1 MHLTIFLF
9 FGGLFV
15 LMWNESPWSVCIIP
29 TIFCGIFGIYYIAAT
44 IRAPLLSFFGGIR
57 QFDAQDFRGL
67 RVQIWTPFTLGTH
80 HAFNYIFVLI
90 VGPIRHL
97 ISGIDSIKKSQESQS
112 EQPTFSNNS
121 LDPRDTPNAN
131 GSAEKS
137 PQVPILYSD
146 PEALSPES
154 ARASSPLF
162 ATDQHLPSEQTAKN
176 NTTAKLPT
184 LPPQP
189 AHTVN
194 DTSTGD
200 MNERDSEFRRKLRA
214 IRMRRVTEHEVIGAG
229 RNRRRTIDV

>member
-80 HAFNYIFVLI
+80 HAFNYIFILI
-90 VGPIRHL
+90 INPVRHL
-97 ISGIDSIKKSQESQS
+97 ISGIDSIKKSQASQS
-112 EQPTFSNNS
+112 EQPSLRNNT

-137 PQVPILYSD
+137 PQVPIIYSD

-154 ARASSPLF
+154 ARSPSL
-162 ATDQHLPSEQTAKN
+162 DEHLPSAQNTKN
-176 NTTAKLPT
+176 KTTAKSPAP
-184 LPPQP
+184 PPQP
-189 AHTVN
+189 AHTA
-194 DTSTGD
+194 DDSTTGG

-229 RNRRRTIDV
+229 RTRRRTVDV